1 MWAGSVWVMSGA
13 SGEAIAAC
21 VRQVLS
27 VRGPM
32 TEDDLLSVLD
42 AQGIDLGSDRD
53 VVFDEVVDDLDAEV
67 VTQLAD
73 ERWAWIP
80 AVLDGRIFTHRL
92 TAVEAAG
99 DILVLDVD
107 LAPLAMLTGSH
118 TYQRLTDGSPI
129 TEASALLD
137 SDVLAARGIPQ
148 TAVDDEVLLLP
159 PGRFDALGVGAGD
172 LVGARVSTH
181 GLELTKVGNTE
192 VTPCDIDAALAALF
206 DEQGRD
212 QPEMV
217 DVAVWTVC
225 ARNDNMFRE
234 ATTPLGD
241 LLSASELAWDDHW
254 VASSGFDFSGWYTA
268 SRIETLRARYQLSD
282 DEALAVLVTVR
293 LYQQTRDLIEAVTD
307 AHDSASGEKDLA
319 EIVTSLL
326 GPGPQPNPPPSSASE
341 QEPDPDRATV
351 RATLEFLADP
361 IVAAAVLAETGF
373 VRDRAEATALG
384 LFAETVEPMAPREA
398 RPALR
403 WLRAKAYERLGDI
416 EQAEATLHA
425 AESLDPV
432 WPLTLISL
440 ARYASDRGD
449 AEHGLA
455 LLRRAEVPPDDEL
468 VVLLEHFQS
477 TPRPGLG
484 RNQRCWCGS
493 GRKYKVCHL
502 RHEQLPLEER
512 AAWLYQKAGQDL
524 TEGSFRLLFLA
535 AAQARA
541 RYWEF
546 PDAFEH
552 AIQDGLV
559 CDAVLFEGGAFAEF
573 LDVRG
578 SLLPEDERLLAQQW
592 LLVQR
597 SVYEVLAVARGQG
610 FTVRDVRTGDI
621 HEVRERAGSTQVKTG
636 QFYCARV
643 VPAGDTMQIFG
654 GIEPVALGE
663 RDTLIAL
670 LDDDPDPVELVA
682 ALSRRFAPPTLL
694 NTEGESLMMCD
705 ATLRVDDPAA
715 LTQALDDAYDRD
727 DDEPDGTLMWYEH
740 VITHGMQRI
749 RAHIELNGDQLH
761 VHANSTTRFER
772 VLATIR
778 MLDPSVTVLRD
789 TRQPAGNIRAVQRL
803 AAHSPTPTTPAQ
815 RLDPTDP
822 AIAAALDDMMRKYEQ
837 AWLDEPIPAL
847 AGHTPR
853 QCANDPTRRD
863 DLIRLLDSFPQDT
876 NQPGMSPTRLR
887 AALGIS

>member
-1 MWAGSVWVMSGA
+1 MSDT
-13 SGEAIAAC
+13 SDEAITAA
-21 VRQVLS
+21 VRRVLCG
-27 VRGPM
+27 RGPM
-32 TEDDLLSVLD
+32 SEDELLGVLTTEGV
-42 AQGIDLGSDRD
+42 DLGSEPDAM
-53 VVFDEVVDDLDAEV
+53 LAEV
-67 VTQLAD
+67 LDEEDEPFMSLAD
-73 ERWAWIP
+73 QRWAWIP
-80 AVLDGRIFTHRL
+80 AVLDERIFTHRL
-92 TAVEAAG
+92 TEAEAVG

-107 LAPLAMLTGSH
+107 LSPLEMLTGSDA
-118 TYQRLTDGSPI
+118 YRRLSDGSPI
-129 TEASALLD
+129 TAASSLLD
-137 SDVLAARGIPQ
+137 NDDVLAARGISQ
-148 TAVDDEVLLLP
+148 STVDSDEVLLLP
-159 PGRFDALGVGAGD
+159 SGRFDVLGVGAGD
-172 LVGARVSTH
+172 LVGVRVSTH
-181 GLELTKVGNTE
+181 GLELTKVSDPE
-192 VTPCDIDAALAALF
+192 VTPCDLDAALGALF

-225 ARNDNMFRE
+225 ARNDQMFCE
-234 ATTPLGD
+234 PSAPLGD
-241 LLSASELAWDDHW
+241 LLAASELAWDGHW
-254 VASSGFDFSGWYTA
+254 VAPRGFDFDGWYMA
-268 SRIETLRARYQLSD
+268 NRIETLQARYALSD

-293 LYQQTRDLIEAVTD
+293 LYEQTRNLIKAVKD
-307 AHDSASGEKDLA
+307 AHDSAGGDMDLA
-319 EIVTSLL
+319 DIVTSVLE
-326 GPGPQPNPPPSSASE
+326 PQPDAPPSSEGGAQPE
-341 QEPDPDRATV
+341 LDPDRATV
-351 RATLEFLADP
+351 RATLEFLAEP
-361 IVAAAVLAETGF
+361 VVATAVLAETGV
-373 VRDRAEATALG
+373 VRDRSKSTALG
-384 LFAETVEPMAPREA
+384 LFAETVEPMAPRSA

-403 WLRAKAYERLGDI
+403 WLRAKAYEGLGDI
-416 EQAEATLHA
+416 EQAEATLQA

-432 WPLTLISL
+432 WPLTVTAL

-449 AEHGLA
+449 AESGLA
-455 LLRRAEVPPDDEL
+455 LLRRAGAPPDDEL

-484 RNQRCWCGS
+484 RNERCWCGS

-502 RHEQLPLEER
+502 RREQLPLEDR
-512 AAWLYQKAGQDL
+512 AAWLYQKAGHDL
-524 TEGSFRLLFLA
+524 ADGPFMFLLLA
-535 AAQARA
+535 SAQARA

-546 PDAFEH
+546 PDALER

-578 SLLPEDERLLAQQW
+578 SLLPDDERLLAQQW

-643 VPAGDTMQIFG
+643 VPVGDTMQIFG
-654 GIEPVALGE
+654 GIEPVSLSE
-663 RDTLIAL
+663 RDKLTAL

-727 DDEPDGTLMWYEH
+727 DDEPDGTLVWYEH

-772 VLATIR
+772 VLATIDT
-778 MLDPSVTVLRD
+778 LDPSATVLRE
-789 TRQPAGNIRAVQRL
+789 TRQPAGDLHAVRRL
-803 AAHSPTPTTPAQ
+803 GANNPALTTPAP
-815 RLDPTDP
+815 RLEPTDP
-822 AIAAALDDMMRKYEQ
+822 AIVAALDDMMRKYEQ

-853 QCANDPTRRD
+853 QCAHDPTRRD

-887 AALGIS
+887 AVLGLN